1 MLFED
6 MSDTVDTNAIY
17 EVEEEDFDLKSYPF
31 DPEDISIDKKP
42 MVMDAIIRRFKQGT
56 IIMHPDFQ
64 REEVWSKE
72 TKSRLIE
79 SLLLRIPITMFY
91 VSADEEGKLTVV
103 DGLQRLSA
111 IRDFVLKEEFKPTNT
126 KGLGEGMRLQGL
138 EFLIQYEG
146 MTFNELP
153 INMQNRINETEFTF
167 TIINPGTPE
176 EVKRNI
182 FKRINTGGEGLKP
195 QEIRNALYAGKA
207 TELLKNLATS
217 PAFIKATTSSVRS
230 NRMESYEVVLR
241 GIAFILRD
249 ADSYPKNGNMD
260 KFLGDTMVILNSY
273 PEFSD
278 REILRLEKME
288 DLDLSSIKKDRID
301 NLEEIFKLS
310 MRRAKT
316 LFGFHAFRK
325 SYGDKRRSPINKA
338 LFELWCS
345 TLGVMDDN
353 DFNKLRS
360 NSQFMEEYH
369 KLLDDEKFNIYIS
382 RDSWKPTSVRKRY
395 EIINDLI
402 RNYTL

>member
-1 MLFED
+1 MADYIE
-6 MSDTVDTNAIY
+6 TNAIY
-17 EVEEEDFDLKSYPF
+17 ESEEEDFDLKSYPF
-31 DPEDISIDKKP
+31 NPEDISIDKKP
-42 MVMDAIIRRFKQGT
+42 MMMDAIIRRFKQGT

-64 REEVWSKE
+64 REEVWSRE

-79 SLLLRIPITMFY
+79 SLLLKIPITMFY
-91 VSADEEGKLTVV
+91 VSGDEEGKLTVV

-111 IRDFVLKEEFKPTNT
+111 IRDFVLKEDYKPTNT
-126 KGLGEGMRLQGL
+126 KGLGDGMRLQGL
-138 EFLIQYEG
+138 EFLTDYEG

-195 QEIRNALYAGKA
+195 QEIRNALYAGKS
-207 TELLKNLATS
+207 TELLKILATS
-217 PAFIKATTSSVRS
+217 NAFKNATTSSVRS

-249 ADSYPKNGNMD
+249 SESYPKNGNMD
-260 KFLGDTMVILNSY
+260 KFLGDTMIILNSY
-273 PEFSD
+273 PEFDD
-278 REILRLEKME
+278 REIHRLVKME
-288 DLDLSSIKKDRID
+288 DLDLSSIKKERID
-301 NLEEIFKLS
+301 ELEDIFKLA
-310 MRRAKT
+310 MKRAKS
-316 LFGFHAFRK
+316 LFGSHAFRK

-345 TLGVMDDN
+345 TLAVMDDN
-353 DFNKLRS
+353 DFNRLRS
-360 NSQFMEEYH
+360 NSQFMEEYN
-369 KLLDDEKFNIYIS
+369 KLLDEEKFNIYIS

-402 RNYTL
+402 KNYTI

>member
-1 MLFED
+1 MAERI
-6 MSDTVDTNAIY
+6 NKKEIY
-17 EVEEEDFDLKSYPF
+17 ETEEEDFDLKSYPF
-31 DPEDISIDKKP
+31 NPEDISIDKKP
-42 MVMDAIIRRFKQGT
+42 MMMDAIIRRFKQGT

-111 IRDFVLKEEFKPTNT
+111 IRDFVLKEDFKPSNT
-126 KGLGEGMRLQGL
+126 KGLGDGMRLQGL
-138 EFLIQYEG
+138 EFLNEYEG
-146 MTFNELP
+146 KTFNELP

-195 QEIRNALYAGKA
+195 QEIRNALYAGKS
-207 TELLKNLATS
+207 TDLLKKLATS

-241 GIAFILRD
+241 GIAFILRE
-249 ADSYPKNGNMD
+249 AESYPKNGNMD
-260 KFLGDTMVILNSY
+260 KFLGDTMIILNSY
-273 PEFSD
+273 PSFND

-288 DLDLSSIKKDRID
+288 NLDLKAIKKEKID
-301 NLEEIFKLS
+301 ELEDIFRTA
-310 MRRAKT
+310 MRRAKL
-316 LFGFHAFRK
+316 LFGTHAFRK
-325 SYGDKRRSPINKA
+325 SYGDKRRTPINKA

-345 TLGVMDDN
+345 TLAVMDDTV
-353 DFNKLRS
+353 FGKLRG
-360 NSQFMEEYH
+360 NEQFMYEYNQ
-369 KLLDDEKFNIYIS
+369 LLDDDKFNVYIS
-382 RDSWKPTSVRKRY
+382 RDSWKPTSVRRRY
-395 EIINDLI
+395 EMIDELI
-402 RNYTL
+402 LKHTL

>member
-1 MLFED
+1 
-6 MSDTVDTNAIY
+6 MSDNENLKQIY
-17 EVEEEDFDLKSYPF
+17 ESEVEDFDLKSYPF

-64 REEVWSKE
+64 REEVWNRE

-111 IRDFVLKEEFKPTNT
+111 IRDFVLKEDYKPTNS
-126 KGLGEGMRLQGL
+126 KALGDGMRLQGL
-138 EFLIQYEG
+138 EFLTDYEG
-146 MTFNELP
+146 KTFNELP
-153 INMQNRINETEFTF
+153 ISMQNRINETEFTF
-167 TIINPGTPE
+167 TIINPGTPD

-182 FKRINTGGEGLKP
+182 FKRINTAGEGLKP
-195 QEIRNALYAGKA
+195 QEIRNALYAGKS
-207 TELLKNLATS
+207 TELLRILATS
-217 PAFIKATTSSVRS
+217 PAFTKATTSSVRS

-241 GIAFILRD
+241 GIAFMLRD

-273 PEFSD
+273 PDFSD

-288 DLDLSSIKKDRID
+288 GLDLNSVKKDRIEKI
-301 NLEEIFKLS
+301 EEIFKFA
-310 MRRAKT
+310 MKRAKT
-316 LFGFHAFRK
+316 LFGPHAFRK
-325 SYGDKRRSPINKA
+325 SYGTKRRTPINKA

-345 TLGVMDDN
+345 ILAVMDEN
-353 DFNKLRS
+353 DFNKIRS
-360 NSQFMEEYH
+360 SSQFMTDYNA
-369 KLLDDEKFNIYIS
+369 LLDDDKFNVYIS
-382 RDSWKPTSVRKRY
+382 RDSWKPTSVRNRY
-395 EIINDLI
+395 VIINDMI
-402 RNYTL
+402 KKYTL

>member
-1 MLFED
+1 
-6 MSDTVDTNAIY
+6 MSDNENSKEIY
-17 EVEEEDFDLKSYPF
+17 ESEVEDFDLKSYPF

-42 MVMDAIIRRFKQGT
+42 MVMDSIIRRFKQGS

-64 REEVWSKE
+64 REEVWNRE

-111 IRDFVLKEEFKPTNT
+111 IRDFVLKEDYKPTNS
-126 KGLGEGMRLQGL
+126 KALGDGMRLQGL
-138 EFLIQYEG
+138 EFLTDYEG
-146 MTFNELP
+146 KTFNELP
-153 INMQNRINETEFTF
+153 ISMQNRINETEFTF
-167 TIINPGTPE
+167 TIINPGTPD

-195 QEIRNALYAGKA
+195 QEIRNALYAGKS
-207 TELLKNLATS
+207 TELLRILANS
-217 PAFIKATTSSVRS
+217 PAFTKATTSSVRS

-241 GIAFILRD
+241 GIAFMLRD

-273 PEFSD
+273 PDFSD

-288 DLDLSSIKKDRID
+288 GLDLNSVKKDRIEKI
-301 NLEEIFKLS
+301 EEIFKLA
-310 MRRAKT
+310 MKRAKT
-316 LFGFHAFRK
+316 LFGTHAFRK
-325 SYGDKRRSPINKA
+325 SYGTKRRTPINKA

-345 TLGVMDDN
+345 ILAVMDEN
-353 DFNKLRS
+353 DFNKIRS
-360 NSQFMEEYH
+360 SSQFMNDYNA
-369 KLLDDEKFNIYIS
+369 LLDDDKFNVYIS
-382 RDSWKPTSVRKRY
+382 RDSWKPTSVRNRY
-395 EIINDLI
+395 VIINDMI
-402 RNYTL
+402 KKYTL

>member
-1 MLFED
+1 
-6 MSDTVDTNAIY
+6 MSDTLDNKSIY

-126 KGLGEGMRLQGL
+126 KGLGDGMRLQGL

-146 MTFNELP
+146 MSFNELP
-153 INMQNRINETEFTF
+153 IIMQNRINETEFTF

-288 DLDLSSIKKDRID
+288 GLDLNSIKKDRID

-310 MRRAKT
+310 MRRAKS
-316 LFGFHAFRK
+316 LFGSHAFRK

-345 TLGVMDDN
+345 TLAVMDDN
-353 DFNKLRS
+353 DFNRLRS
-360 NSQFMEEYH
+360 NSQFMEEYN

-402 RNYTL
+402 KNYTI

>member
-1 MLFED
+1 
-6 MSDTVDTNAIY
+6 MSDNENLKEIY
-17 EVEEEDFDLKSYPF
+17 ESEVEDFDLKSYPF

-64 REEVWSKE
+64 REEVWSRE

-111 IRDFVLKEEFKPTNT
+111 IRDFVLKEDYKPTNA
-126 KGLGEGMRLQGL
+126 KALGDGMRLQGL
-138 EFLIQYEG
+138 EFLTDYEG
-146 MTFNELP
+146 KTFNELP
-153 INMQNRINETEFTF
+153 ISMQNRINETEFTF
-167 TIINPGTPE
+167 TIINPGTPD

-195 QEIRNALYAGKA
+195 QEIRNALYAGKS
-207 TELLKNLATS
+207 TELLRILATS
-217 PAFIKATTSSVRS
+217 PAFTKATTSSVRS

-241 GIAFILRD
+241 GIAFMLRD

-273 PEFSD
+273 PDFSD

-288 DLDLSSIKKDRID
+288 GLDLNSVKKDRIEKI
-301 NLEEIFKLS
+301 EEIFKLA
-310 MRRAKT
+310 MKRAKT
-316 LFGFHAFRK
+316 LFGTHAFRK
-325 SYGDKRRSPINKA
+325 SYGTKRRTPINKA

-345 TLGVMDDN
+345 ILAVMDEN
-353 DFNKLRS
+353 DFNKIRYS
-360 NSQFMEEYH
+360 SQFMTDYNA
-369 KLLDDEKFNIYIS
+369 LLDDDKFNVYIS
-382 RDSWKPTSVRKRY
+382 RDSWKPTSVRNRY
-395 EIINDLI
+395 VIINDMI
-402 RNYTL
+402 KKYTL

>member
-1 MLFED
+1 
-6 MSDTVDTNAIY
+6 MSDKEKRTGLY
-17 EVEEEDFDLKSYPF
+17 ESESEDFDLKSYPF

-42 MVMDAIIRRFKQGT
+42 MMMDAIIRRFKQGT

-64 REEVWSKE
+64 REEVWSNQ

-91 VSADEEGKLTVV
+91 VSADEEGRLTVV

-111 IRDFVLKEEFKPTNT
+111 IRDFVLKEDFKPSNS
-126 KGLGEGMRLQGL
+126 KSLGDGMRLQGL
-138 EFLIQYEG
+138 EFLNAYEG
-146 MTFNELP
+146 CTFNELP

-182 FKRINTGGEGLKP
+182 FKRINTGGAGLKP
-195 QEIRNALYAGKA
+195 QEIRNALYAGKS
-207 TELLKNLATS
+207 TELLKTLANS
-217 PAFIKATTSSVRS
+217 VAFAKATKSSVRS
-230 NRMESYEVVLR
+230 NRMESFEVVLR

-273 PEFSD
+273 PEFND
-278 REILRLEKME
+278 REIFRLVKME
-288 DLDLSSIKKDRID
+288 ALDLDSVKIERID
-301 NLEEIFKLS
+301 ALEDIFKMA
-310 MRRAKT
+310 MRRAKV
-316 LFGFHAFRK
+316 LFGNHAFRK

-345 TLGVMDDN
+345 TLATMSEN
-353 DFNKLRS
+353 EFNSLR
-360 NSQFMEEYH
+360 NSSGFMEDYN
-369 KLLDDEKFNIYIS
+369 KLLDNEIFNVYIS
-382 RDSWKPTSVRKRY
+382 RDSWKPTSVRRRFEMIDELINRY
-395 EIINDLI
+395 K
-402 RNYTL
+402 

>member
-1 MLFED
+1 
-6 MSDTVDTNAIY
+6 MSDNENSKEIY
-17 EVEEEDFDLKSYPF
+17 ESEVEDFDLKSYPF

-42 MVMDAIIRRFKQGT
+42 LVMDAIIRRFKQGT

-64 REEVWSKE
+64 REEVWSRE

-111 IRDFVLKEEFKPTNT
+111 IRDFVLKEDYKPTNS
-126 KGLGEGMRLQGL
+126 KALGDGMRLQGL
-138 EFLIQYEG
+138 EFLTDYEG
-146 MTFNELP
+146 KTFNELP
-153 INMQNRINETEFTF
+153 ISMQNRINETEFTF
-167 TIINPGTPE
+167 TIINPGTPD

-195 QEIRNALYAGKA
+195 QEIRNALYAGKS
-207 TELLKNLATS
+207 TELLRLLATS
-217 PAFIKATTSSVRS
+217 PAFTKATTSSVRS

-241 GIAFILRD
+241 GIAFMLRD

-273 PEFSD
+273 PDFSD

-288 DLDLSSIKKDRID
+288 GLDLNSVKKDRIEKI
-301 NLEEIFKLS
+301 EELFKLA
-310 MRRAKT
+310 MKRAKT
-316 LFGFHAFRK
+316 LFGTHAFRK
-325 SYGDKRRSPINKA
+325 SYGTKRRTPINKA

-345 TLGVMDDN
+345 ILAVMDEN
-353 DFNKLRS
+353 DFNKIRYS
-360 NSQFMEEYH
+360 SQFMTDYNA
-369 KLLDDEKFNIYIS
+369 LLDDDKFNVYIS
-382 RDSWKPTSVRKRY
+382 RDSWKPTSVRNRY
-395 EIINDLI
+395 VIINDKI
-402 RNYTL
+402 KKYTL

>member
-1 MLFED
+1 
-6 MSDTVDTNAIY
+6 MSVYVENKSIY
-17 EVEEEDFDLKSYPF
+17 ESEEEDFDLKSYPF
-31 DPEDISIDKKP
+31 NPEDISIDKKP
-42 MVMDAIIRRFKQGT
+42 MMMDAIIRRFKQGT

-64 REEVWSKE
+64 REEVWSRE

-126 KGLGEGMRLQGL
+126 KGLGDGMRLQGL

-207 TELLKNLATS
+207 TELLKKLATS

-230 NRMESYEVVLR
+230 IRMESYEVALR

-249 ADSYPKNGNMD
+249 ANSYPKNGNMD

-288 DLDLSSIKKDRID
+288 ELDLSYIKKDRID

-310 MRRAKT
+310 MRRAKS
-316 LFGFHAFRK
+316 LFGSHAFRK

-345 TLGVMDDN
+345 TLAVMDDS

-360 NSQFMEEYH
+360 SSQFVEEYN

-395 EIINDLI
+395 EMINDLI
-402 RNYTL
+402 KKYTL

>member
-1 MLFED
+1 MLD
-6 MSDTVDTNAIY
+6 NTDNKAIY
-17 EVEEEDFDLKSYPF
+17 ESEEEDFDLKSYPF

-111 IRDFVLKEEFKPTNT
+111 IRDFVLKEDYKSTNT
-126 KGLGEGMRLQGL
+126 KGLGDGMRLHGL
-138 EFLIQYEG
+138 EFLTKYEG
-146 MTFNELP
+146 KTFNELP

-195 QEIRNALYAGKA
+195 QEIRNALYAGKS
-207 TELLKNLATS
+207 TELLKTLATS
-217 PAFIKATTSSVRS
+217 AAFTKTTTSSVRS

-260 KFLGDTMVILNSY
+260 KFLGDTMIILNSY
-273 PEFSD
+273 PDFND

-288 DLDLSSIKKDRID
+288 DLDLSSVKKERIEE
-301 NLEEIFKLS
+301 LEDIFKLA
-310 MRRAKT
+310 MRRAKV
-316 LFGFHAFRK
+316 LFGTHAFRK
-325 SYGDKRRSPINKA
+325 SYGVKRRTPVNKA

-345 TLGVMDDN
+345 TLAIMTDDE
-353 DFNKLRS
+353 FNKLRS
-360 NSQFMEEYH
+360 SSQFMTDYNL
-369 KLLDDEKFNIYIS
+369 LLDDDKFNVYIS
-382 RDSWKPTSVRKRY
+382 RDSWKPTSVRRRY
-395 EIINDLI
+395 EIINELI
-402 RNYTL
+402 KKCTV

>member
-1 MLFED
+1 
-6 MSDTVDTNAIY
+6 MSVYVENKSIY
-17 EVEEEDFDLKSYPF
+17 ESEEEDFDLKSYPF
-31 DPEDISIDKKP
+31 NPEDISIDKKP
-42 MVMDAIIRRFKQGT
+42 MMMDAIIRRFKQGT

-64 REEVWSKE
+64 REEVWSRE

-126 KGLGEGMRLQGL
+126 KGLGDGMRLQGL

-230 NRMESYEVVLR
+230 IRMESYEVALR

-260 KFLGDTMVILNSY
+260 KFLGDTMIILNSY

-288 DLDLSSIKKDRID
+288 ELDLSYIKKDRID

-310 MRRAKT
+310 MRRAKS
-316 LFGFHAFRK
+316 LFGSHAFRK

-345 TLGVMDDN
+345 TLAVMDDS

-360 NSQFMEEYH
+360 SSQFVEEYN

-395 EIINDLI
+395 EMINDLI
-402 RNYTL
+402 KKYTL

>member
-1 MLFED
+1 
-6 MSDTVDTNAIY
+6 MSDNENLKQIY
-17 EVEEEDFDLKSYPF
+17 ESEVEDFDLKSYPF

-64 REEVWSKE
+64 REEVWNRE

-111 IRDFVLKEEFKPTNT
+111 IRDFVLKEDYKPTNS
-126 KGLGEGMRLQGL
+126 KALGDGMRLQGL
-138 EFLIQYEG
+138 EFLTDYEG
-146 MTFNELP
+146 KTFNELP
-153 INMQNRINETEFTF
+153 ISMQNRINETEFTF
-167 TIINPGTPE
+167 TIINPGTPD

-195 QEIRNALYAGKA
+195 QEIRNALYAGKS
-207 TELLKNLATS
+207 TELLRILATS
-217 PAFIKATTSSVRS
+217 PAFTKATTSSVRS

-241 GIAFILRD
+241 GIAFMLRD
-249 ADSYPKNGNMD
+249 AESYPKNGNMD

-273 PEFSD
+273 PDFSD

-288 DLDLSSIKKDRID
+288 GLDLNSVKKDRIEKI
-301 NLEEIFKLS
+301 EEIFKLA
-310 MRRAKT
+310 MKRAKT
-316 LFGFHAFRK
+316 LFGTHAFRK
-325 SYGDKRRSPINKA
+325 SYGTKRRTPINKA

-345 TLGVMDDN
+345 ILAVMDEN
-353 DFNKLRS
+353 DFNKIRS
-360 NSQFMEEYH
+360 SSQFMTDYNA
-369 KLLDDEKFNIYIS
+369 LLDDDKFNVYIS
-382 RDSWKPTSVRKRY
+382 RDSWKPTSVRNRY
-395 EIINDLI
+395 VIINDMIKKYAL
-402 RNYTL
+402 

>member
-1 MLFED
+1 
-6 MSDTVDTNAIY
+6 MSDTIDTNTIY

-111 IRDFVLKEEFKPTNT
+111 IRDFVLKEEYKPTNT
-126 KGLGEGMRLQGL
+126 KGLGDGMRLQGL

-241 GIAFILRD
+241 GIAFILRN

-278 REILRLEKME
+278 REILRLDKME
-288 DLDLSSIKKDRID
+288 GLDLSSIKNDRID

-310 MRRAKT
+310 MRRAKS
-316 LFGFHAFRK
+316 LFGTHAFRK

-338 LFELWCS
+338 LFS
-345 TLGVMDDN
+345 H
-353 DFNKLRS
+353 RY
-360 NSQFMEEYH
+360 NSQQ
-369 KLLDDEKFNIYIS
+369 LT
-382 RDSWKPTSVRKRY
+382 R
-395 EIINDLI
+395 
-402 RNYTL
+402 

>member
-1 MLFED
+1 
-6 MSDTVDTNAIY
+6 MSDIVDTNAIY

-288 DLDLSSIKKDRID
+288 GLDLSSIKNDRID

-310 MRRAKT
+310 MRRAKS
-316 LFGFHAFRK
+316 LFGTHAFRK

-345 TLGVMDDN
+345 TLAVMDDN

-360 NSQFMEEYH
+360 NSQFMEEYN

-395 EIINDLI
+395 EIINHLI

>member
-1 MLFED
+1 
-6 MSDTVDTNAIY
+6 MSVYVENKSIY
-17 EVEEEDFDLKSYPF
+17 ESEEEDFDLKSYPF
-31 DPEDISIDKKP
+31 NPEDISIDKKP
-42 MVMDAIIRRFKQGT
+42 MMMDAIIRRFKQGT

-64 REEVWSKE
+64 REEVWSRE

-126 KGLGEGMRLQGL
+126 KGLGDGMRLQGL

-217 PAFIKATTSSVRS
+217 PAFRKATTSSVRS
-230 NRMESYEVVLR
+230 NRMESYEVALR

-249 ADSYPKNGNMD
+249 ANSYPKNGNMD

-288 DLDLSSIKKDRID
+288 ELDLSYIKKDRID

-310 MRRAKT
+310 MRRAKS
-316 LFGFHAFRK
+316 LFGSHAFRK

-345 TLGVMDDN
+345 TLAVMNDN

-360 NSQFMEEYH
+360 NSQFMDEYN

-382 RDSWKPTSVRKRY
+382 RDSWKPISVRKRY

>member
-1 MLFED
+1 
-6 MSDTVDTNAIY
+6 MSVYVENKSIY
-17 EVEEEDFDLKSYPF
+17 ESEEEDFDLKSYPF
-31 DPEDISIDKKP
+31 NPEDISIDKKP
-42 MVMDAIIRRFKQGT
+42 MMMDAIIRRFKQGT

-64 REEVWSKE
+64 REEVWSRE

-126 KGLGEGMRLQGL
+126 KGLGDGMRLQGL

-217 PAFIKATTSSVRS
+217 PAFRKATTSSVRS
-230 NRMESYEVVLR
+230 NRMESYEVALR

-249 ADSYPKNGNMD
+249 ANSYPKNGNMD

-288 DLDLSSIKKDRID
+288 ELDLSYIKKDRID

-310 MRRAKT
+310 MRRAKS
-316 LFGFHAFRK
+316 LFGSHAFRK

-345 TLGVMDDN
+345 TLAVMDDS

-360 NSQFMEEYH
+360 SSQFVEEYN

-395 EIINDLI
+395 EMINDLI
-402 RNYTL
+402 KKYTL

>member
-1 MLFED
+1 MLD
-6 MSDTVDTNAIY
+6 NTDNKAIY
-17 EVEEEDFDLKSYPF
+17 ESEEEDFDLKSYPF

-64 REEVWSKE
+64 REEVWSRE

-111 IRDFVLKEEFKPTNT
+111 IRDFVLKEDYKSTNT
-126 KGLGEGMRLQGL
+126 KGLGDGMRLQGL
-138 EFLIQYEG
+138 EFLIDYEG
-146 MTFNELP
+146 KTFNELP
-153 INMQNRINETEFTF
+153 VNMQNRINETEFTF

-195 QEIRNALYAGKA
+195 QEIRNALYAGKS
-207 TELLKNLATS
+207 TELLKTLATS
-217 PAFIKATTSSVRS
+217 TAFTKTTTSSVRS

-273 PEFSD
+273 PDFND

-288 DLDLSSIKKDRID
+288 ELDLSSVKKERIEE
-301 NLEEIFKLS
+301 LEDIFKLA
-310 MRRAKT
+310 MKRAKA
-316 LFGFHAFRK
+316 LFGTHAFRK
-325 SYGDKRRSPINKA
+325 SYGAKRRTPVNKA

-345 TLGVMDDN
+345 TLAIMADD

-360 NSQFMEEYH
+360 SSQFMTEYNL
-369 KLLDDEKFNIYIS
+369 LLDDDKFNVYIS
-382 RDSWKPTSVRKRY
+382 RDSWKPTSVRRRY
-395 EIINDLI
+395 EIINELI
-402 RNYTL
+402 KKCTI

>member
-1 MLFED
+1 
-6 MSDTVDTNAIY
+6 MSDNENLKQIY
-17 EVEEEDFDLKSYPF
+17 ESEVEDFDLKSYPF

-64 REEVWSKE
+64 REEVWNRE

-91 VSADEEGKLTVV
+91 VSADEKGKLTVV

-111 IRDFVLKEEFKPTNT
+111 IRDFVLKEDYKPTNS
-126 KGLGEGMRLQGL
+126 KALGDGMRLQGL
-138 EFLIQYEG
+138 EFLTDYEG
-146 MTFNELP
+146 KTFNELP
-153 INMQNRINETEFTF
+153 ISMQNRINETEFTF
-167 TIINPGTPE
+167 TIINPGTPD

-195 QEIRNALYAGKA
+195 QEIRNALYAGKS
-207 TELLKNLATS
+207 TELLRILATS
-217 PAFIKATTSSVRS
+217 PAFTKATTSSVRS

-241 GIAFILRD
+241 GIAFMLRD

-273 PEFSD
+273 PDFSD

-288 DLDLSSIKKDRID
+288 GLDLNSVKKDRIEKI
-301 NLEEIFKLS
+301 EEIFKLA
-310 MRRAKT
+310 MKRAKT
-316 LFGFHAFRK
+316 LFGTHAFRK
-325 SYGDKRRSPINKA
+325 SYGTKRRTPINKA

-345 TLGVMDDN
+345 ILAVMDEN
-353 DFNKLRS
+353 DFNKIRS
-360 NSQFMEEYH
+360 SSQFMTDYNA
-369 KLLDDEKFNIYIS
+369 LLDDDKFNVYIS
-382 RDSWKPTSVRKRY
+382 RDSWKPTSVRNRY
-395 EIINDLI
+395 VIINDMI
-402 RNYTL
+402 KKYTL

>member
-1 MLFED
+1 

-126 KGLGEGMRLQGL
+126 KGLGDGMRLQSL
-138 EFLIQYEG
+138 EFLTQYEG

-195 QEIRNALYAGKA
+195 QEIRNALYAGKS

-249 ADSYPKNGNMD
+249 TGSYPKNGNMD

-288 DLDLSSIKKDRID
+288 GLDLSSIKKDRID

-310 MRRAKT
+310 MRRAKN
-316 LFGFHAFRK
+316 LFGSHAFRK

-345 TLGVMDDN
+345 TLAVMDDT
-353 DFNKLRS
+353 DYNKLRNS
-360 NSQFMEEYH
+360 SQFMEEYN

>member
-1 MLFED
+1 
-6 MSDTVDTNAIY
+6 MSVYVENKSIY
-17 EVEEEDFDLKSYPF
+17 ESEEEDFDLKSYPF
-31 DPEDISIDKKP
+31 NPEDISIDKKP
-42 MVMDAIIRRFKQGT
+42 MMMDAIIRRFKQGT

-64 REEVWSKE
+64 REEVWSRE

-126 KGLGEGMRLQGL
+126 KGLGDGMRLQGL

-230 NRMESYEVVLR
+230 IRMESYEVALR

-288 DLDLSSIKKDRID
+288 GLDLSSIKNDRID

-310 MRRAKT
+310 MRRAKS
-316 LFGFHAFRK
+316 LFGTHAFRK

-345 TLGVMDDN
+345 TLAVMDDN

-360 NSQFMEEYH
+360 NSQFMEEYNR
-369 KLLDDEKFNIYIS
+369 LLDDEKFNIYIS

>member
-1 MLFED
+1 
-6 MSDTVDTNAIY
+6 MSDNLENKVIY
-17 EVEEEDFDLKSYPF
+17 ESEEEDFDLKSYPI

-111 IRDFVLKEEFKPTNT
+111 IRDFVLKEDYKSTNT
-126 KGLGEGMRLQGL
+126 KGLGDGLRLQGL
-138 EFLIQYEG
+138 EFLADYEG
-146 MTFNELP
+146 KTFNELP

-195 QEIRNALYAGKA
+195 QEIRNALYAGKS
-207 TELLKNLATS
+207 TELLKTLATS
-217 PAFIKATTSSVRS
+217 TSFMKATTSSVRS

-273 PEFSD
+273 PDFND
-278 REILRLEKME
+278 RELLRLEKME
-288 DLDLSSIKKDRID
+288 DLDLNSVKKERIEE
-301 NLEEIFKLS
+301 LEDIFRLS
-310 MRRAKT
+310 MKRAKA
-316 LFGFHAFRK
+316 LFGTHAFRK
-325 SYGDKRRSPINKA
+325 SYGAKRRTPVNKA

-345 TLGVMDDN
+345 TLATMAEDA
-353 DFNKLRS
+353 FNKLRS
-360 NSQFMEEYH
+360 SSQFMTEYNL
-369 KLLDDEKFNIYIS
+369 LLDDDKFNVYIS
-382 RDSWKPTSVRKRY
+382 RDSWKPTSVRRRY
-395 EIINDLI
+395 EIISDLI
-402 RNYTL
+402 KKYTI

>member
-1 MLFED
+1 
-6 MSDTVDTNAIY
+6 MSDNENLKEIY
-17 EVEEEDFDLKSYPF
+17 ESEVENFDLKSYPF

-64 REEVWSKE
+64 REEVWSRE

-111 IRDFVLKEEFKPTNT
+111 IRDFVRKEDYKPTNA
-126 KGLGEGMRLQGL
+126 KALGDGMRLQGL
-138 EFLIQYEG
+138 EFLTDYEG
-146 MTFNELP
+146 KTFNELP
-153 INMQNRINETEFTF
+153 ISMQNRINETEFTF
-167 TIINPGTPE
+167 TIINPGTPD

-195 QEIRNALYAGKA
+195 QEIRNALYAGKS
-207 TELLKNLATS
+207 TELLRILATS
-217 PAFIKATTSSVRS
+217 PAFTKATTSSVRS

-241 GIAFILRD
+241 GIAFMLRD

-273 PEFSD
+273 PDFSD

-288 DLDLSSIKKDRID
+288 GLDLNSVKKDRIEKI
-301 NLEEIFKLS
+301 EEIFKLA
-310 MRRAKT
+310 MKRAKT
-316 LFGFHAFRK
+316 LFGTHAFRK
-325 SYGDKRRSPINKA
+325 SYGTKRRTPINKA

-345 TLGVMDDN
+345 ILAVMDEN
-353 DFNKLRS
+353 DFNKIRYS
-360 NSQFMEEYH
+360 SQFMTDYNA
-369 KLLDDEKFNIYIS
+369 LLDDDKFNVYIS
-382 RDSWKPTSVRKRY
+382 RDSWKPTSVRNRY
-395 EIINDLI
+395 VIINDMI
-402 RNYTL
+402 KKYTL

>member
-1 MLFED
+1 
-6 MSDTVDTNAIY
+6 MSDTLDNNAIY
-17 EVEEEDFDLKSYPF
+17 EVEEEVFDLKSYPF

-64 REEVWSKE
+64 REEVWTKE

-91 VSADEEGKLTVV
+91 VSADEEGKMTVV

-111 IRDFVLKEEFKPTNT
+111 IRDFVLKEDFKPTNT
-126 KGLGEGMRLQGL
+126 KGLGDGMRLQGL

-153 INMQNRINETEFTF
+153 IIMQNRINETEFTF

-217 PAFIKATTSSVRS
+217 PAFKKATTSSVRS

-273 PEFSD
+273 PGFSD

-288 DLDLSSIKKDRID
+288 GLDLSSIKKDRIY

-310 MRRAKT
+310 MRRAKS

-345 TLGVMDDN
+345 TLAVMDDN
-353 DFNKLRS
+353 DFNKLCN
-360 NSQFMEEYH
+360 NSQFLEEYN
-369 KLLDDEKFNIYIS
+369 KLLDDDKFNIYIS

-402 RNYTL
+402 KKYTS

>member
-1 MLFED
+1 
-6 MSDTVDTNAIY
+6 MSDNENLKQIY
-17 EVEEEDFDLKSYPF
+17 ESEVEDFDLKSYPF

-64 REEVWSKE
+64 REEVWNRE

-111 IRDFVLKEEFKPTNT
+111 IRDFVLKEDYKPTNS
-126 KGLGEGMRLQGL
+126 KALGDGMRLQGL
-138 EFLIQYEG
+138 EFLTDYEG
-146 MTFNELP
+146 KTFNELP
-153 INMQNRINETEFTF
+153 ISMQNRINETEFTF
-167 TIINPGTPE
+167 TIINPGTPD

-195 QEIRNALYAGKA
+195 QEIRNALYAGKS
-207 TELLKNLATS
+207 TELLRILATS
-217 PAFIKATTSSVRS
+217 PAFTKATTSSVRS

-241 GIAFILRD
+241 GIAFMLRD

-273 PEFSD
+273 PDFSD

-288 DLDLSSIKKDRID
+288 GLDLNSVKKDRIEKI
-301 NLEEIFKLS
+301 EEIFKLA
-310 MRRAKT
+310 MKRAKT
-316 LFGFHAFRK
+316 LFGTHAFRK
-325 SYGDKRRSPINKA
+325 SYGTKRRTPINKA

-345 TLGVMDDN
+345 ILAVMDEN
-353 DFNKLRS
+353 DFNKIRS
-360 NSQFMEEYH
+360 SSQFMTDYNA
-369 KLLDDEKFNIYIS
+369 LLDDDKFNVYIS
-382 RDSWKPTSVRKRY
+382 RDSWKPTSVRNRY
-395 EIINDLI
+395 VIINDMI
-402 RNYTL
+402 KKYTL

>member
-1 MLFED
+1 
-6 MSDTVDTNAIY
+6 MSDNENLKEIY
-17 EVEEEDFDLKSYPF
+17 ESEVENFDLKSYPF

-64 REEVWSKE
+64 REEVWSRE

-111 IRDFVLKEEFKPTNT
+111 IRDFVLKEDYKPTNA
-126 KGLGEGMRLQGL
+126 KALGDGMRLQGL
-138 EFLIQYEG
+138 EFLTDYEG
-146 MTFNELP
+146 KTFNELP
-153 INMQNRINETEFTF
+153 ISMQNRINETEFTF
-167 TIINPGTPE
+167 TIINPGTPD

-195 QEIRNALYAGKA
+195 QEIRNALYAGKS
-207 TELLKNLATS
+207 TELLRILATS
-217 PAFIKATTSSVRS
+217 PAFTKATTSSVRS

-241 GIAFILRD
+241 GIAFMLRD

-273 PEFSD
+273 PDFSD

-288 DLDLSSIKKDRID
+288 GLDLNSVKKDRIEKI
-301 NLEEIFKLS
+301 EEIFKLA
-310 MRRAKT
+310 MKRAKT
-316 LFGFHAFRK
+316 LFGTHAFRK
-325 SYGDKRRSPINKA
+325 SYGTKRRTPINKA

-345 TLGVMDDN
+345 ILAVMDEN
-353 DFNKLRS
+353 DFNKIRYS
-360 NSQFMEEYH
+360 SQFMTDYNA
-369 KLLDDEKFNIYIS
+369 LLDDDKFNVYIS
-382 RDSWKPTSVRKRY
+382 RDSWKPTSVRNRY
-395 EIINDLI
+395 VIINDMI
-402 RNYTL
+402 KKYTL

>member
-1 MLFED
+1 
-6 MSDTVDTNAIY
+6 MSDNEHLKEIY
-17 EVEEEDFDLKSYPF
+17 ESEVEDFDLKSYPF

-64 REEVWSKE
+64 REEVWSRE

-111 IRDFVLKEEFKPTNT
+111 IRDFVLKEDYKPTNS
-126 KGLGEGMRLQGL
+126 KALGDGMRLQGL
-138 EFLIQYEG
+138 EFLTDYEG
-146 MTFNELP
+146 KTFNELP
-153 INMQNRINETEFTF
+153 ISMQNRINETEFTF
-167 TIINPGTPE
+167 TIINPGTPD

-195 QEIRNALYAGKA
+195 QEIRNALYAGKS
-207 TELLKNLATS
+207 TELLRILATS
-217 PAFIKATTSSVRS
+217 TAFTKATRSSVRS

-241 GIAFILRD
+241 GIAFMLRD

-273 PEFSD
+273 PDFSD

-288 DLDLSSIKKDRID
+288 GLDLNSVKKDRIEKI
-301 NLEEIFKLS
+301 EEIFKLA
-310 MRRAKT
+310 MKRAKT
-316 LFGFHAFRK
+316 LFGTHAFRK
-325 SYGDKRRSPINKA
+325 SYGTKRRTPINKA

-345 TLGVMDDN
+345 ILAVMDEN
-353 DFNKLRS
+353 DFNKIRYS
-360 NSQFMEEYH
+360 SQFMTDYNA
-369 KLLDDEKFNIYIS
+369 LLDDDKFNVYIS
-382 RDSWKPTSVRKRY
+382 RDSWKPTSVRNRY
-395 EIINDLI
+395 VIINDMI
-402 RNYTL
+402 KKYTL

>member
-1 MLFED
+1 

-288 DLDLSSIKKDRID
+288 GLDLSSIKKDRID

-310 MRRAKT
+310 MRRAKN
-316 LFGFHAFRK
+316 LFGSHAFRK

-345 TLGVMDDN
+345 TLAVMDDT
-353 DFNKLRS
+353 DYNKLRNS
-360 NSQFMEEYH
+360 SQFMEEYN

>member
-1 MLFED
+1 
-6 MSDTVDTNAIY
+6 MSDTLDNNSIY

-111 IRDFVLKEEFKPTNT
+111 IRDFVLKEDFKPTNT
-126 KGLGEGMRLQGL
+126 KGLGDGMRLQGL
-138 EFLIQYEG
+138 EFLVQYEG

-153 INMQNRINETEFTF
+153 IIMQNRINETEFTF

-207 TELLKNLATS
+207 TELLKTLATS

-273 PEFSD
+273 PDFSD

-310 MRRAKT
+310 MRRAKS
-316 LFGFHAFRK
+316 LFGSHAFRK

-345 TLGVMDDN
+345 TLAVMGDS

-360 NSQFMEEYH
+360 SSQFVEEYN

-395 EIINDLI
+395 EMINDLI
-402 RNYTL
+402 KKYTL

>member
-1 MLFED
+1 
-6 MSDTVDTNAIY
+6 MSVYVENKSIY
-17 EVEEEDFDLKSYPF
+17 ESEEEDFDLKSYPF
-31 DPEDISIDKKP
+31 NPEDISIDKKP
-42 MVMDAIIRRFKQGT
+42 MMMDAIIRRFKQGT

-64 REEVWSKE
+64 REEVWSRE

-230 NRMESYEVVLR
+230 IRMESYEVALR

-288 DLDLSSIKKDRID
+288 GLDLSSIKNDRID

-310 MRRAKT
+310 MRRAKS
-316 LFGFHAFRK
+316 LFGTHAFRK

-345 TLGVMDDN
+345 TLAVMDDN

-360 NSQFMEEYH
+360 NSQFMEEYN

>member
-288 DLDLSSIKKDRID
+288 GLDLSSIKKDRID

-310 MRRAKT
+310 MRRAKN
-316 LFGFHAFRK
+316 LFGSHAFRK

-345 TLGVMDDN
+345 TLAVMDDT
-353 DFNKLRS
+353 DYNKLRNS
-360 NSQFMEEYH
+360 SQFMEEYN